1 MIGADIAAIIFGLLS
16 AATWGAGD
24 FSGGLAS
31 KRTNVYTVIVTAQSG
46 SVVLLFAA
54 ALIFAEKLPAIGHL
68 VWGAIAGIAGAI
80 GLVAL
85 YRALAVGRMGVA
97 APLSA
102 VVTAAVPVF
111 AGFFLQGLPKITQL
125 IGFGFALIG
134 VWLISRSDDRA
145 IRLSDLKLPII
156 AGLGFGIFLLV
167 INRVSEDGVL
177 WPLVGARCGSLSAIV
192 LYAATQKQLKFPA
205 KNQLPLIALS
215 GVMDTLGNT
224 FFELAGQIGRLDV
237 AAVLSSLYPASTVAL
252 AAAILKERISRVQ
265 SIGIVATLI
274 AIVLITI

>member
-1 MIGADIAAIIFGLLS
+1 MNETLPVVLGLLS

-31 KRTNVYTVIVTAQSG
+31 KRTNVYRVIVAGQSI
-46 SVVLLFAA
+46 SVVLLFAS
-54 ALIFAEKLPAIGHL
+54 ALIFGEKLPAIDHL

-80 GLVAL
+80 GLAAL
-85 YRALAVGRMGVA
+85 YRALSIGRMGVA

-111 AGFFLQGLPKITQL
+111 AGFFLQGLPKLTQFA
-125 IGFGFALIG
+125 GFGFALIG
-134 VWLISRSDDRA
+134 VWLISRSDDGA

-156 AGLGFGIFLLV
+156 AGVGFGIFLLV
-167 INRVSEDGVL
+167 INRVSENGVL
-177 WPLVGARCGSLSAIV
+177 WPLVGARSGSVSALAI
-192 LYAATQKQLKFPA
+192 YAATQKQLHLPERKYW
-205 KNQLPLIALS
+205 PLIGLS
-215 GVMDTLGNT
+215 SVMDTFGNL
-224 FFELAGQIGRLDV
+224 FFALAAQIGRLDV

-252 AAAILKERISRVQ
+252 AATILKERITRVQ
-265 SIGIVATLI
+265 AIGIAAVLI